1 MFCKNDFISFLFHK
15 NAISIVE
22 SLGDGC
28 HGRGRSLHEFMH
40 ALGFLHEHQR
50 ADRDNF
56 IDVHWE
62 NIKDSKL
69 SQFTKLEFQVSN
81 NQRYDPYSVMHYG
94 PDAFSK
100 NGQKTIT
107 FKDPETLSG

>member
-1 MFCKNDFISFLFHK
+1 MELFRNFDF
-15 NAISIVE
+15 NRV

-50 ADRDNF
+50 ADRDKY

-107 FKDPETLSG
+107 FKDPSTLSGKLSPVY